1 MVTSQRLL
9 DELRHE
15 RLMPIVR
22 SSSAELASL
31 ISRTLIGR
39 GYTILEISLTT
50 PGALDVIR
58 EVSEANPEVRIGA
71 GTVLRAEQSADAKAA
86 GAQFIVTPGLAPSI
100 EAAAEIDLP
109 ALVGALT
116 PSEIIAAVDR
126 GASAVKLFPA
136 EVGGPAYFS
145 ALRAPLP
152 DVPLI
157 PVGGVTVETG
167 AEYLRRG
174 ALGLGLGSPLIGS
187 VESDDDVPGLIER
200 ADAFRAMVAST
211 R

>member
-1 MVTSQRLL
+1 MVTAEQLL
-9 DELRHE
+9 QELAAD

-22 SSSAELASL
+22 SSSREIAGL
-31 ISRTLIGR
+31 IGHTLIER
-39 GYTILEISLTT
+39 GYTLLEISLTT

-58 EVSEANPEVRIGA
+58 ELSDAHPGVRVGA
-71 GTVLRAEQSADAKAA
+71 GTVLRPEQSADAHAA

-100 EAAAEIDLP
+100 EAAAELGLP
-109 ALVGALT
+109 VLAGALT
-116 PSEIIAAVDR
+116 PTEIIAAVDR
-126 GASAVKLFPA
+126 GVTAVKLFPA
-136 EVGGPAYFS
+136 ELGGPAYFS

-167 AEYLRRG
+167 EAYLRRG
-174 ALGLGLGSPLIGS
+174 ALGLGLGSPLIGTVTS
-187 VESDDDVPGLIER
+187 EADVPGLVER
-200 ADAFRAMVAST
+200 ADAFRAMVAGT

>member
-9 DELRHE
+9 DELGEE

-22 SSSAELASL
+22 SASAELASL

-58 EVSEANPEVRIGA
+58 ELSEANPDVRVGA
-71 GTVLRAEQSADAKAA
+71 GTVLSADQARDAHGA
-86 GAQFIVTPGLAPSI
+86 GAKFIVTPGLAPSI

-136 EVGGPAYFS
+136 ELGGPAYFS

>member
-9 DELRHE
+9 DELGTE

-22 SSSAELASL
+22 SSSAQLASL
-31 ISRTLIGR
+31 VGRTLIER

-58 EVSEANPEVRIGA
+58 ELSDANPDVRVGA
-71 GTVLRAEQSADAKAA
+71 GTVLRAEQSVDAQAA

-100 EAAAEIDLP
+100 EAAASIDLP

-126 GASAVKLFPA
+126 GAAAVKLFPA
-136 EVGGPAYFS
+136 ELGGPAYFS

-187 VESDDDVPGLIER
+187 VESEDDVPGLIER
-200 ADAFRAMVAST
+200 ADAFRTMVTST
-211 R
+211 P

>member
-1 MVTSQRLL
+1 MVTSEQLL
-9 DELRHE
+9 AELAIE

-22 SSSAELASL
+22 STSADVAGL
-31 ISRTLIGR
+31 IGRTLIER

-58 EVSEANPEVRIGA
+58 DLSDAHPGVRVGA
-71 GTVLRAEQSADAKAA
+71 GTVLRAQQAADARAA

-100 EAAAEIDLP
+100 EAAAELDLP
-109 ALVGALT
+109 VLAGALT

-126 GASAVKLFPA
+126 GVAAVKLFPA
-136 EVGGPAYFS
+136 ELGGPAYFS

-152 DVPLI
+152 DVPII

-167 AEYLRRG
+167 EEYLERG
-174 ALGLGLGSPLIGS
+174 ALGLGLGSPLIGKVAS
-187 VESDDDVPGLIER
+187 EADVPGLVER
-200 ADAFRAMVAST
+200 ADAFRAMIAG
-211 R
+211 RR